1 MRRYRVL
8 RGRHAARALFTEA
21 LVVTI
26 DAVLSRDLVALR
38 GRLAGW
44 CSAAGMEPL
53 PRPPAEA
60 IDGTITLRESLAL
73 RRGGGRR

>member
-1 MRRYRVL
+1 
-8 RGRHAARALFTEA
+8 
-21 LVVTI
+21 
-26 DAVLSRDLVALR
+26 
-38 GRLAGW
+38 
-44 CSAAGMEPL
+44 MEPL